1 VKLTRRY
8 RFCASHRL
16 SSPALTSDENRQL
29 YGKCNNP
36 YGHGHDYIVDI
47 TVEGEPD
54 ANGLIARRE
63 ALDELVQDRVL
74 ARLDHRNLNVDV
86 PELVSV
92 VPTTENLGTAIW
104 ASLEEGWK
112 LPARLRKIRI
122 AETDRNI
129 FELEASELEPRS

>member
-16 SSPALTSDENRQL
+16 SSEALSAEENRRL

-36 YGHGHDYIVDI
+36 YGHGHDYIVDV

-54 ANGLIARRE
+54 VNGLIARRE
-63 ALDELVQDRVL
+63 ALDDLVRDRVL

-86 PELVSV
+86 PEMASV
-92 VPTTENLGTAIW
+92 VPTTENLATAIW
-104 ASLEEGWK
+104 ASLEDGWK
-112 LPARLRKIRI
+112 LPARLRKVRI
-122 AETDRNI
+122 SETERNI
-129 FELEASELEPRS
+129 FELESST